1 MNPTDDTIG
10 TPDFLQALFSLPEDK
25 FASALGYDPEVF
37 SWITGRMNYL
47 FNHSIEIGKRAVFGS
62 MNDGVIKFMV
72 FPVGNEG
79 SPEMV
84 SYEGID
90 PSFFDNTIGLQLAS
104 SMAYTATCEV
114 VEQFD
119 GVVDLVLTQLFM
131 GFIPFEEAKQF
142 SSEESVRRMPA

>member
-10 TPDFLQALFSLPEDK
+10 TPDFLQALLSLPEDK

-37 SWITGRMNYL
+37 SWITGRMDYL
-47 FNHSIEIGKRAVFGS
+47 LNHSIEIGKRVVFGS
-62 MNDGVIKFMV
+62 MKDDAIKFII
-72 FPVGNEG
+72 FPIGNEG
-79 SPEMV
+79 TPEMV

-90 PSFFDNTIGLQLAS
+90 PSYFDSTIGLQLAS
-104 SMAYTATCEV
+104 GMAYFATCDV

-142 SSEESVRRMPA
+142 SSEESIRHMPA